1 MNLLPITIES
11 LVAILLL
18 LTILYCVRLN
28 KQLSQLRA
36 DETAMKTTVAELIA
50 ATENAQRSI
59 LGLKET
65 VLDADEIL
73 GDRLRAAEK
82 YCAEIVTHTEAG
94 TEILHKIT
102 QIAGTRN
109 EAPIVKP
116 PKLAPKPPERDAK
129 AIMAAAQAFAD
140 RARARM
146 KGAAA

>member
-28 KQLSQLRA
+28 KQLNRLRA
-36 DETAMKTTVAELIA
+36 DETSMKQTIAELVA

-59 LGLKET
+59 IGLKET
-65 VLDADEIL
+65 VLDADEML
-73 GDRLRAAEK
+73 GDSLRKAEQ
-82 YCAEIVTHTEAG
+82 YCSEIVKHTEAG
-94 TEILHKIT
+94 TEVLSKIT
-102 QIAGTRN
+102 QIVGTRN
-109 EAPIVKP
+109 AAEAKAAKP
-116 PKLAPKPPERDAK
+116 DPQPPERDAK

>member
-1 MNLLPITIES
+1 MNLLPITIEG

-28 KQLSQLRA
+28 KQLNQLRA
-36 DETAMKTTVAELIA
+36 DETSMKATIAELVA

-59 LGLKET
+59 INLKET
-65 VLDADEIL
+65 VLDADEML
-73 GDRLRAAEK
+73 GDSLKRAELF
-82 YCAEIVTHTEAG
+82 CTEIVRHTEAG
-94 TEILHKIT
+94 AEILTKIT
-102 QIAGTRN
+102 QIAGTRPAAPEIRPPRP
-109 EAPIVKP
+109 EAR
-116 PKLAPKPPERDAK
+116 PPERDAK

>member
-28 KQLSQLRA
+28 KQLNRLRA
-36 DETAMKTTVAELIA
+36 DETSMRATIAELVA

-65 VLDADEIL
+65 VLDADEML
-73 GDRLRAAEK
+73 SDSLKRAEQF
-82 YCAEIVTHTEAG
+82 CSEITQYTEAG
-94 TEILHKIT
+94 SEVLSKIT
-102 QIAGTRN
+102 QVVGARN
-109 EAPIVKP
+109 EAAARAARPD
-116 PKLAPKPPERDAK
+116 PKPPERDAK